1 MKKNLI
7 VLQDGYKECGAA
19 SLLSII
25 HYYKGSISMARL
37 VELTNTN
44 KEGTNFYQLKQ
55 AAEKLGFNA
64 NGYKTNN
71 YNTLQEIET
80 PFIIQIIDK
89 NYEHFCVVYTM
100 KKNKVVVMD
109 PAIGQREILI
119 EEFKNIWTGY
129 ILILRP
135 IKKIE
140 TYQETKYLNTIIKEI
155 LIKNK
160 SMIFTILF
168 LSLFYTI
175 FSCICSFYLQFIIDF
190 ILEST
195 KNNLLIITFI
205 FGILSLFKIISS
217 LFRNQTF
224 IIFSQKLDYL
234 IFLRT
239 FKKIILL
246 PYSYYHSRTTG
257 EMISRL
263 NDLIYVKNFVHQ
275 LILTVCLDGIIL
287 IASGMILIL
296 MNVKMF
302 LFMVMIILIY
312 FAIFLVFRP
321 WLKKYTKLNQQNNA
335 AIQSFLTETIS
346 GIETIKNMNIEST
359 INERMETLY
368 LKSLNDNFFYQN
380 INTMELFLKELITAI
395 GTLLLQFIGIY
406 FVMNQ
411 KMTLGYLM
419 SLTALA
425 NCFLEPII
433 NFIQLNKEY
442 FYSKNSLKRI
452 NHLFEVKEENLYT
465 KTNFVADGKI
475 SFQNLSFS
483 YNQEKNILESITF
496 DISKGNKVIILGDS
510 GSGKS
515 TILKLL
521 LKYYEISRNMIYLN
535 GIDLN
540 DYSISDVRNSIGL
553 MSQNEIL
560 YTDTILNNITL
571 YQEIDS
577 NKWLDICKITY
588 VDDFVKNFFLGYQT
602 KLEENGL
609 NLSGGQRQRLL
620 LARLLLQEKKIIL
633 IDEGLNAVDVNLER
647 KILKNI
653 FSKYPDKTI
662 IVVSHRRENLDLF
675 DQTLYFSQG
684 KLLQNLSKQRK
695 EKELC

>member
-190 ILEST
+190 IIEST

-321 WLKKYTKLNQQNNA
+321 WLEKYTKLNQQNNA
-335 AIQSFLTETIS
+335 TIQSFLTETIS

-380 INTMELFLKELITAI
+380 INTMELFLKELITTI
-395 GTLLLQFIGIY
+395 GTLLFQFIGIY

-475 SFQNLSFS
+475 SFQSLSFS

-496 DISKGNKVIILGDS
+496 DILKGNKVIILGDS

>member
-71 YNTLQEIET
+71 YNTVQEIET

-190 ILEST
+190 IIEST

-321 WLKKYTKLNQQNNA
+321 WLEKYTKLNQQNNA

-395 GTLLLQFIGIY
+395 GTLLFQFIGIY

-452 NHLFEVKEENLYT
+452 NHLFEVKEENLCT

-475 SFQNLSFS
+475 SFQSLSFS

>member
-71 YNTLQEIET
+71 YNTVQEIET

-190 ILEST
+190 IIEST

-287 IASGMILIL
+287 IASGMTLIL

-321 WLKKYTKLNQQNNA
+321 WLEKYTKLNQQNNA

-395 GTLLLQFIGIY
+395 GTLLFQFIGIY

-475 SFQNLSFS
+475 SFQSLSFS

-496 DISKGNKVIILGDS
+496 DILKGNKVIILGDS

-521 LKYYEISRNMIYLN
+521 LKYYEINRNMIYLN

-540 DYSISDVRNSIGL
+540 NYSISDVRNSIGL

>member
-190 ILEST
+190 IIEST

-287 IASGMILIL
+287 IASGMTLIL

-321 WLKKYTKLNQQNNA
+321 WLEKYTKLNQQNNA

-380 INTMELFLKELITAI
+380 INTMELFLKELITTI
-395 GTLLLQFIGIY
+395 GTLLFQFIGIY

-521 LKYYEISRNMIYLN
+521 LK
-535 GIDLN
+535 
-540 DYSISDVRNSIGL
+540 
-553 MSQNEIL
+553 
-560 YTDTILNNITL
+560 
-571 YQEIDS
+571 
-577 NKWLDICKITY
+577 
-588 VDDFVKNFFLGYQT
+588 
-602 KLEENGL
+602 
-609 NLSGGQRQRLL
+609 
-620 LARLLLQEKKIIL
+620 
-633 IDEGLNAVDVNLER
+633 
-647 KILKNI
+647 
-653 FSKYPDKTI
+653 
-662 IVVSHRRENLDLF
+662 
-675 DQTLYFSQG
+675 
-684 KLLQNLSKQRK
+684 
-695 EKELC
+695 

>member
-100 KKNKVVVMD
+100 KKNKVIVMD

-321 WLKKYTKLNQQNNA
+321 WLEKYTKLNQQNNA
-335 AIQSFLTETIS
+335 TIQSFLTETIS

-359 INERMETLY
+359 INERMEALY

-380 INTMELFLKELITAI
+380 INTMELFLKELITTI
-395 GTLLLQFIGIY
+395 GTLLFQFIGIY

-465 KTNFVADGKI
+465 KTNFIADGKI

-496 DISKGNKVIILGDS
+496 DILKGNKVIILGDS

-521 LKYYEISRNMIYLN
+521 LKYYEINRNMIYLN

-684 KLLQNLSKQRK
+684 NLLQNLSKQRK

>member
-109 PAIGQREILI
+109 PAIGKREILI

-140 TYQETKYLNTIIKEI
+140 TYQETKYLNTIVKEI

-190 ILEST
+190 IIEST

-321 WLKKYTKLNQQNNA
+321 WLEKYTKLNQQNNA

-380 INTMELFLKELITAI
+380 INTMELFLKELITTI
-395 GTLLLQFIGIY
+395 GTLLFQFIGIY

-521 LKYYEISRNMIYLN
+521 LKYYEINRNMIYLN

-540 DYSISDVRNSIGL
+540 NYSISDVRNSIGL

-684 KLLQNLSKQRK
+684 KLLQNLTKQRK

>member
-71 YNTLQEIET
+71 YNTVQEIET

-100 KKNKVVVMD
+100 KKNKVIVMD

-224 IIFSQKLDYL
+224 LIFSQKLDYL

-321 WLKKYTKLNQQNNA
+321 WLEKYTKLNQQNNA
-335 AIQSFLTETIS
+335 TIQSFLTETIS

-380 INTMELFLKELITAI
+380 INTMELFLKELITTI
-395 GTLLLQFIGIY
+395 GTLLFQFIGIY

-475 SFQNLSFS
+475 SFQSLSFS

-496 DISKGNKVIILGDS
+496 DILKGNKVIILGDS

-684 KLLQNLSKQRK
+684 KLLQNLSKQRN

>member
-55 AAEKLGFNA
+55 AAEKLGFSV

-71 YNTLQEIET
+71 YNTVQEIET

-100 KKNKVVVMD
+100 KKNKVIVMD

-380 INTMELFLKELITAI
+380 INTMELFLKELITTI
-395 GTLLLQFIGIY
+395 GTLLFQFIGIY

-475 SFQNLSFS
+475 SFQSLSFS

-496 DISKGNKVIILGDS
+496 DILKGNKVIILGDS

-684 KLLQNLSKQRK
+684 KLLQNLTKQRK

>member
-44 KEGTNFYQLKQ
+44 KDGTNFYQLKQ

-109 PAIGQREILI
+109 PAIGQREILV

-224 IIFSQKLDYL
+224 LIFSQKLDYL

-263 NDLIYVKNFVHQ
+263 NDLIYVKNFIHQ

-296 MNVKMF
+296 MNAKMF

-321 WLKKYTKLNQQNNA
+321 WLEKYTKLNQQNNA

-380 INTMELFLKELITAI
+380 INTMELFLKELITTI
-395 GTLLLQFIGIY
+395 GTLLFQFIGIY

-452 NHLFEVKEENLYT
+452 NHLFEVKEENLCT

-483 YNQEKNILESITF
+483 YNQEKNILESISF
-496 DISKGNKVIILGDS
+496 DILKGNKVIILGDS

-521 LKYYEISRNMIYLN
+521 LKYYEINRNMIYLN

-540 DYSISDVRNSIGL
+540 NYSISDVRNSIGL

-684 KLLQNLSKQRK
+684 KLLQNLTKQRK

>member
-71 YNTLQEIET
+71 YNTVQEIET

-190 ILEST
+190 IIEST

-287 IASGMILIL
+287 IASGMTLIL

-321 WLKKYTKLNQQNNA
+321 WLEKYTKLNQQNNA

-395 GTLLLQFIGIY
+395 GTLLFQFIGIY

-475 SFQNLSFS
+475 SFQSLSFS

-496 DISKGNKVIILGDS
+496 DILKGNKVIILGDS

-521 LKYYEISRNMIYLN
+521 LKYYEINRNMIYLN

-540 DYSISDVRNSIGL
+540 NYSISDVRNSIGL

-684 KLLQNLSKQRK
+684 KLLQNLTKQRK

>member
-7 VLQDGYKECGAA
+7 VLQAGWKECGAA

-25 HYYKGSISMARL
+25 HYYKGSISMSRL

-44 KEGTNFYQLKQ
+44 KDGTNFYQLKQ
-55 AAEKLGFNA
+55 ASEKLGFSTK
-64 NGYKTNN
+64 GYKANN
-71 YNTLQEIET
+71 YDSLQEIKN

-89 NYEHFCVVYTM
+89 NYEHFCVVYAM
-100 KKNKVVVMD
+100 KKNKVIVMD
-109 PAIGQREILI
+109 PAIGQREIIVEDFMKL
-119 EEFKNIWTGY
+119 WTGY
-129 ILILRP
+129 ILIPKPMR
-135 IKKIE
+135 KIE
-140 TYQETKYLNTIIKEI
+140 NYQEEKYLNTIIKEI
-155 LIKNK
+155 IIQNK

-168 LSLFYTI
+168 LSIFYTI
-175 FSCICSFYLQFIIDF
+175 FSCTCSFYLQFIIDF
-190 ILEST
+190 IIEST
-195 KNNLLIITFI
+195 KNNLLTITFV
-205 FGILSLFKIISS
+205 FSILSLLKIISS

-224 IIFSQKLDYL
+224 LIFSQKLDYT

-246 PYSYYHSRTTG
+246 PYNYYHSRTTG

-263 NDLIYVKNFVHQ
+263 NDLIYVKNFIHQ

-287 IASGMILIL
+287 IASGILLCL
-296 MNVKMF
+296 MNAK
-302 LFMVMIILIY
+302 LFFFMIMIILIY
-312 FAIFLVFRP
+312 FIIFLVFRP
-321 WLKKYTKLNQQNNA
+321 GLERYTKINQQNNA
-335 AIQSFLTETIS
+335 TIQSFLTEVIS

-359 INERMETLY
+359 INERMEKLY
-368 LKSLNDNFFYQN
+368 LQSLQDNFIYQN
-380 INTMELFLKELITAI
+380 INIMELFLKELITTI
-395 GTLLLQFIGIY
+395 GTLLFQFIGIY
-406 FVMNQ
+406 FVMN
-411 KMTLGYLM
+411 KEMTLGYLI
-419 SLTALA
+419 SLSALA

-442 FYSKNSLKRI
+442 FYSKNSLKRM
-452 NHLFEVKEENLYT
+452 NHLFEVKEENLCT
-465 KTNFVADGKI
+465 KTNFVVDGKI
-475 SFQNLSFS
+475 SFQGLSFS
-483 YNQEKNILESITF
+483 YNQEKNILESISF
-496 DISKGNKVIILGDS
+496 DIEKGNKVIILGDS

-521 LKYYEISRNMIYLN
+521 LKYYEIDRDKIYLN

-540 DYSISDVRNSIGL
+540 NYSISDIRNSIGL

-577 NKWLDICKITY
+577 NKWLDICKMTY

-620 LARLLLQEKKIIL
+620 LARLLLQEKEVIL
-633 IDEGLNAVDVNLER
+633 IDEGLNALDVNLER

-653 FSKYPDKTI
+653 FSKYSSKTI
-662 IVVSHRRENLDLF
+662 IIVSHRMENIDLF

-684 KLLQNLSKQRK
+684 KLLKNLTKSKK
-695 EKELC
+695 EEELC

>member
-1 MKKNLI
+1 
-7 VLQDGYKECGAA
+7 
-19 SLLSII
+19 
-25 HYYKGSISMARL
+25 
-37 VELTNTN
+37 
-44 KEGTNFYQLKQ
+44 
-55 AAEKLGFNA
+55 
-64 NGYKTNN
+64 
-71 YNTLQEIET
+71 
-80 PFIIQIIDK
+80 
-89 NYEHFCVVYTM
+89 
-100 KKNKVVVMD
+100 
-109 PAIGQREILI
+109 
-119 EEFKNIWTGY
+119 
-129 ILILRP
+129 
-135 IKKIE
+135 
-140 TYQETKYLNTIIKEI
+140 
-155 LIKNK
+155 
-160 SMIFTILF
+160 
-168 LSLFYTI
+168 
-175 FSCICSFYLQFIIDF
+175 
-190 ILEST
+190 
-195 KNNLLIITFI
+195 
-205 FGILSLFKIISS
+205 
-217 LFRNQTF
+217 
-224 IIFSQKLDYL
+224 
-234 IFLRT
+234 
-239 FKKIILL
+239 
-246 PYSYYHSRTTG
+246 
-257 EMISRL
+257 MISRL

-296 MNVKMF
+296 MNAKMF

-321 WLKKYTKLNQQNNA
+321 WLEKYTKLNQQNNA
-335 AIQSFLTETIS
+335 TIQSFLTETIS

-380 INTMELFLKELITAI
+380 INTMELFLKELITTI
-395 GTLLLQFIGIY
+395 GTLLFQFIGIY

-475 SFQNLSFS
+475 SFQSLSFS

-496 DISKGNKVIILGDS
+496 DILKGNKVIILGDS

>member
-44 KEGTNFYQLKQ
+44 KDGTNFYQLKQ
-55 AAEKLGFNA
+55 AAEKLGFDA

-71 YNTLQEIET
+71 YNTLQEIKT

-109 PAIGQREILI
+109 PAIGQREILV

-140 TYQETKYLNTIIKEI
+140 NYQETKYLNTIIKEI

-195 KNNLLIITFI
+195 KNNLLMITFI

-224 IIFSQKLDYL
+224 LIFSQKLDYL

-263 NDLIYVKNFVHQ
+263 NDLIYVKNFIHQ

-296 MNVKMF
+296 MNAKMF

-321 WLKKYTKLNQQNNA
+321 WLEKYTKLNQQNNA

-380 INTMELFLKELITAI
+380 INTMELFLKELITTI
-395 GTLLLQFIGIY
+395 GTLLFQFIGIY

-452 NHLFEVKEENLYT
+452 NHLFEVKEENLCT

-483 YNQEKNILESITF
+483 YNQEKNILESISF

-521 LKYYEISRNMIYLN
+521 LKYYEINRNMIYLN

-540 DYSISDVRNSIGL
+540 NYSISDVRNSIGL

-684 KLLQNLSKQRK
+684 KLLQNLTKQRK

>member
-25 HYYKGSISMARL
+25 HYYKGSISMAKL
-37 VELTNTN
+37 VKLTNTN

-119 EEFKNIWTGY
+119 EEFNNVWTGY

-321 WLKKYTKLNQQNNA
+321 WLEKYTKLNQQNNA
-335 AIQSFLTETIS
+335 TIQSFLTETIS

-380 INTMELFLKELITAI
+380 INTMELFLKELITTI
-395 GTLLLQFIGIY
+395 GTLLFQFIGIY

-475 SFQNLSFS
+475 SFQSLSFS

-496 DISKGNKVIILGDS
+496 DILKGNKVIILGDS

-521 LKYYEISRNMIYLN
+521 LKYYEINRNMIYLN

-684 KLLQNLSKQRK
+684 KLLQNFSKQRK

>member
-190 ILEST
+190 IIEST

-321 WLKKYTKLNQQNNA
+321 WLEKYTKLNQQNNA

-359 INERMETLY
+359 INERMEALY

-380 INTMELFLKELITAI
+380 INTMELFLKELITTI
-395 GTLLLQFIGIY
+395 GTLLFQFIGIY

-465 KTNFVADGKI
+465 KTNFIADGKI

-496 DISKGNKVIILGDS
+496 DILKGNKVIILGDS

-521 LKYYEISRNMIYLN
+521 LKYYEINRNMIYLN

>member
-190 ILEST
+190 IIEST

-321 WLKKYTKLNQQNNA
+321 WLEKYTKLNQQNNA

-359 INERMETLY
+359 INERMEALY

-380 INTMELFLKELITAI
+380 INTMELFLKELITTI
-395 GTLLLQFIGIY
+395 GTLLFQFIGIY

-465 KTNFVADGKI
+465 KTNFIADGKI

-496 DISKGNKVIILGDS
+496 DILKGNKVIILGDS

-521 LKYYEISRNMIYLN
+521 LKYYEINRNMIYLN

-684 KLLQNLSKQRK
+684 NLLQNLSKQRK

>member
-190 ILEST
+190 IIEST

-287 IASGMILIL
+287 IASGMTLIL

-321 WLKKYTKLNQQNNA
+321 WLEKYTKLNQQNNA
-335 AIQSFLTETIS
+335 TIQSFLTETIS

-380 INTMELFLKELITAI
+380 INTMESFLKELITTI
-395 GTLLLQFIGIY
+395 GTLLFQFIGIY

-475 SFQNLSFS
+475 SFQSLSFS

-496 DISKGNKVIILGDS
+496 DILKGNKVIILGDS

-577 NKWLDICKITY
+577 NKWLNICKITY

-620 LARLLLQEKKIIL
+620 LARLLLQGKKIIL

>member
-100 KKNKVVVMD
+100 KKNKVIVMD

-190 ILEST
+190 IIEST

-321 WLKKYTKLNQQNNA
+321 WLEKYTKLNQQNNA
-335 AIQSFLTETIS
+335 TIQSFLTETIS

-359 INERMETLY
+359 INERMEALY

-380 INTMELFLKELITAI
+380 INTMELFLKELITTI
-395 GTLLLQFIGIY
+395 GTLLFQFIGIY

-411 KMTLGYLM
+411 KLTLGYLM

-465 KTNFVADGKI
+465 KTNFIADGKI

-496 DISKGNKVIILGDS
+496 DILKGNKVIILGDS

-521 LKYYEISRNMIYLN
+521 LKYYEINRNMIYLN

-684 KLLQNLSKQRK
+684 NLLQNLSKQRK

>member
-1 MKKNLI
+1 
-7 VLQDGYKECGAA
+7 
-19 SLLSII
+19 
-25 HYYKGSISMARL
+25 
-37 VELTNTN
+37 
-44 KEGTNFYQLKQ
+44 
-55 AAEKLGFNA
+55 
-64 NGYKTNN
+64 
-71 YNTLQEIET
+71 
-80 PFIIQIIDK
+80 
-89 NYEHFCVVYTM
+89 
-100 KKNKVVVMD
+100 MD

-321 WLKKYTKLNQQNNA
+321 WLEKYTKLNQQNNA
-335 AIQSFLTETIS
+335 TIQSF
-346 GIETIKNMNIEST
+346 
-359 INERMETLY
+359 
-368 LKSLNDNFFYQN
+368 Q
-380 INTMELFLKELITAI
+380 A
-395 GTLLLQFIGIY
+395 
-406 FVMNQ
+406 FVQ
-411 KMTLGYLM
+411 
-419 SLTALA
+419 
-425 NCFLEPII
+425 P
-433 NFIQLNKEY
+433 
-442 FYSKNSLKRI
+442 
-452 NHLFEVKEENLYT
+452 
-465 KTNFVADGKI
+465 
-475 SFQNLSFS
+475 
-483 YNQEKNILESITF
+483 
-496 DISKGNKVIILGDS
+496 
-510 GSGKS
+510 
-515 TILKLL
+515 
-521 LKYYEISRNMIYLN
+521 
-535 GIDLN
+535 
-540 DYSISDVRNSIGL
+540 
-553 MSQNEIL
+553 
-560 YTDTILNNITL
+560 
-571 YQEIDS
+571 
-577 NKWLDICKITY
+577 
-588 VDDFVKNFFLGYQT
+588 
-602 KLEENGL
+602 
-609 NLSGGQRQRLL
+609 
-620 LARLLLQEKKIIL
+620 
-633 IDEGLNAVDVNLER
+633 
-647 KILKNI
+647 
-653 FSKYPDKTI
+653 
-662 IVVSHRRENLDLF
+662 
-675 DQTLYFSQG
+675 
-684 KLLQNLSKQRK
+684 
-695 EKELC
+695 

>member
-71 YNTLQEIET
+71 YNIVQEIET

-140 TYQETKYLNTIIKEI
+140 TYQETKYLNTIVKEI

-190 ILEST
+190 IIEST

-287 IASGMILIL
+287 IVSGMTLIL

-395 GTLLLQFIGIY
+395 GTLLFQFIGIY

-521 LKYYEISRNMIYLN
+521 LKYYEINRNMIYLN

-540 DYSISDVRNSIGL
+540 NYSISDVRNSIGL

>member
-263 NDLIYVKNFVHQ
+263 NDLIYVKNFIHQ

-321 WLKKYTKLNQQNNA
+321 WLEKYTKLNQQNNA
-335 AIQSFLTETIS
+335 TIQSFLTETIS

-380 INTMELFLKELITAI
+380 INTMELFLKELITTI
-395 GTLLLQFIGIY
+395 GTLLFQFIGIY

-452 NHLFEVKEENLYT
+452 NHLFEVKEENLCT

-475 SFQNLSFS
+475 SFQSLSFS

-496 DISKGNKVIILGDS
+496 DILKGNKVIILGDS

>member
-25 HYYKGSISMARL
+25 HYYKGSISMAKL

-71 YNTLQEIET
+71 YNTVQEIET

-263 NDLIYVKNFVHQ
+263 NDLIYVKNFIHQ

-321 WLKKYTKLNQQNNA
+321 WLEKYTKLNQQNNA
-335 AIQSFLTETIS
+335 TIQSFLTETIS

-380 INTMELFLKELITAI
+380 INTMESFLKELITTI
-395 GTLLLQFIGIY
+395 GTLLFQFIGIY

-452 NHLFEVKEENLYT
+452 NHLFEVKEENLCT

-475 SFQNLSFS
+475 SFQSLSFS

-496 DISKGNKVIILGDS
+496 DILKGNKVIILGDS

>member
-55 AAEKLGFNA
+55 AAEKLGFSV

-190 ILEST
+190 IIEST

-321 WLKKYTKLNQQNNA
+321 WLEKYTKLNQQNNA

-380 INTMELFLKELITAI
+380 INTMELFLKELITTI
-395 GTLLLQFIGIY
+395 GTLLFQFIGIY

-475 SFQNLSFS
+475 SFQSLSFS

-496 DISKGNKVIILGDS
+496 DILKGNKVIILGDS

-540 DYSISDVRNSIGL
+540 NYSISDVRNSIGL

-684 KLLQNLSKQRK
+684 KLLQSLSKQRK

>member
-25 HYYKGSISMARL
+25 HYYKGSISMAKL

-44 KEGTNFYQLKQ
+44 KDGTNFYQLKQ

-109 PAIGQREILI
+109 PAIGQREILV

-140 TYQETKYLNTIIKEI
+140 NYQETKYLNTIIKEI

-195 KNNLLIITFI
+195 KNNLLMITFI

-224 IIFSQKLDYL
+224 LIFSQKLDYL

-263 NDLIYVKNFVHQ
+263 NDLIYVKNFIHQ

-296 MNVKMF
+296 MNAKMF

-321 WLKKYTKLNQQNNA
+321 WLEKYTKLNQQNNA

-380 INTMELFLKELITAI
+380 INTMELFLKELITTI
-395 GTLLLQFIGIY
+395 GTLLFQFIGIY

-452 NHLFEVKEENLYT
+452 NHLFEVKEENLCT

-483 YNQEKNILESITF
+483 YNQEKNILESISF

-521 LKYYEISRNMIYLN
+521 LKYYEINRNMIYLN

-540 DYSISDVRNSIGL
+540 NYSISDVRNSIGL

-684 KLLQNLSKQRK
+684 KLLQNLTKQGE

>member
-25 HYYKGSISMARL
+25 HYYKGSISMAKL

-44 KEGTNFYQLKQ
+44 KDGTNFYQLKQ

-109 PAIGQREILI
+109 PAIGQREILV

-140 TYQETKYLNTIIKEI
+140 NYQETKYLNTIIKEI

-195 KNNLLIITFI
+195 KNNLLMITFI

-224 IIFSQKLDYL
+224 LIFSQKLDYL

-263 NDLIYVKNFVHQ
+263 NDLIYVKNFIHQ

-296 MNVKMF
+296 MNAKMF

-321 WLKKYTKLNQQNNA
+321 WLEKYTKLNQQNNA

-380 INTMELFLKELITAI
+380 INTMELFLKELITTI
-395 GTLLLQFIGIY
+395 GTLLFQFIGIY

-452 NHLFEVKEENLYT
+452 NHLFEVKEENLCT

-483 YNQEKNILESITF
+483 YNQEKNILESISF
-496 DISKGNKVIILGDS
+496 DILKGNKVIILGDS

-521 LKYYEISRNMIYLN
+521 LKYYEINRNMIYLN

-540 DYSISDVRNSIGL
+540 NYSISDVRNSIGL

-620 LARLLLQEKKIIL
+620 LARLLLREKKIIL

-684 KLLQNLSKQRK
+684 KLLQNLTKQGE

>member
-64 NGYKTNN
+64 NGYKTNK
-71 YNTLQEIET
+71 YNTVQEIET

-321 WLKKYTKLNQQNNA
+321 WLEKYTKLNQQNNA
-335 AIQSFLTETIS
+335 TIQSFLTETIS

-359 INERMETLY
+359 INERMEALY

-380 INTMELFLKELITAI
+380 INTMESFLKELITTI
-395 GTLLLQFIGIY
+395 GTLLFQFIGIY

-452 NHLFEVKEENLYT
+452 NHLFEVKEENLCT

-475 SFQNLSFS
+475 SFQSLSFS

-496 DISKGNKVIILGDS
+496 DILKGNKVIILGDS

-521 LKYYEISRNMIYLN
+521 LKYYEINRNMIYLN

>member
-190 ILEST
+190 IIEST

-321 WLKKYTKLNQQNNA
+321 WLEKYTKQNQQNNA
-335 AIQSFLTETIS
+335 TIQSFLTETIS

-359 INERMETLY
+359 INERMEALY

-380 INTMELFLKELITAI
+380 INTMELFLKELITTI
-395 GTLLLQFIGIY
+395 GTLLFQFIGIY

-465 KTNFVADGKI
+465 KTNFIADGKI

-496 DISKGNKVIILGDS
+496 DILKGNKVIILGDS

-521 LKYYEISRNMIYLN
+521 LKYYEINRNMIYLN

-684 KLLQNLSKQRK
+684 NLLQNLSKQRK

>member
-25 HYYKGSISMARL
+25 HYYKGSISMAKL

-44 KEGTNFYQLKQ
+44 KDGTNFYQLKQ
-55 AAEKLGFNA
+55 AAEKLGFDA

-109 PAIGQREILI
+109 PAIGQREILV

-140 TYQETKYLNTIIKEI
+140 NYQETKYLNTIIKEI

-195 KNNLLIITFI
+195 KNNLLMITFI

-224 IIFSQKLDYL
+224 LIFSQKLDYL

-263 NDLIYVKNFVHQ
+263 NDLIYVKNFIHQ

-296 MNVKMF
+296 MNAKMF

-321 WLKKYTKLNQQNNA
+321 WLEKYTKLNQQNNA

-380 INTMELFLKELITAI
+380 INTMELFLKELITTI
-395 GTLLLQFIGIY
+395 GTLLFQFIGIY

-452 NHLFEVKEENLYT
+452 NHLFEVKEENLCT

-483 YNQEKNILESITF
+483 YNQEKNILESISF

-521 LKYYEISRNMIYLN
+521 LKYYEINRNMIYLN

-540 DYSISDVRNSIGL
+540 NYSISDVRNSIGL

-684 KLLQNLSKQRK
+684 KLLQNLTKQGE

>member
-190 ILEST
+190 IIEST

-205 FGILSLFKIISS
+205 FGILYLFKIISS

-321 WLKKYTKLNQQNNA
+321 WLEKYTKLNQQNNA
-335 AIQSFLTETIS
+335 TIQSFLTETIS

-359 INERMETLY
+359 INERMEALY

-380 INTMELFLKELITAI
+380 INTMELFLKELITTI
-395 GTLLLQFIGIY
+395 GTLLFQFIGIY

-465 KTNFVADGKI
+465 KTNFIADGKI

-496 DISKGNKVIILGDS
+496 DILKGNKVIILGDS

-521 LKYYEISRNMIYLN
+521 LKYYEINRNMIYLN

-684 KLLQNLSKQRK
+684 NLLQNLSKQRK

>member
-100 KKNKVVVMD
+100 KKNKVIVMD

-119 EEFKNIWTGY
+119 EEFNNVWTGY

-224 IIFSQKLDYL
+224 LIFSQKLDYL

-263 NDLIYVKNFVHQ
+263 NDLIYVKNFIHQ

-321 WLKKYTKLNQQNNA
+321 WLEKYTKLNQQNNA

-380 INTMELFLKELITAI
+380 INTMELFLKELITTI
-395 GTLLLQFIGIY
+395 GILLFQFIGIY

-411 KMTLGYLM
+411 KLTLGYLM

-475 SFQNLSFS
+475 SFQSLSFS
-483 YNQEKNILESITF
+483 YNQEKNILESIAF
-496 DISKGNKVIILGDS
+496 DILKGNKVIILGDS

>member
-55 AAEKLGFNA
+55 AAENLGFNA

-190 ILEST
+190 IIEST

-287 IASGMILIL
+287 IASGMTLIL

-321 WLKKYTKLNQQNNA
+321 WLEKYTKLNQQNNA

-380 INTMELFLKELITAI
+380 INTMELFLKELITTI
-395 GTLLLQFIGIY
+395 GTLLFQFIGIY

-521 LKYYEISRNMIYLN
+521 LKYYEINRNMIYLN

-540 DYSISDVRNSIGL
+540 NYSISDVRNSIGL

-588 VDDFVKNFFLGYQT
+588 VDDFVKKFFLGYQT

-684 KLLQNLSKQRK
+684 KLLQNLTKQRK
-695 EKELC
+695 EKKLC

>member
-263 NDLIYVKNFVHQ
+263 NDLIYVKNFIHQ

-321 WLKKYTKLNQQNNA
+321 WLEKYTKLNQQNNA
-335 AIQSFLTETIS
+335 TIQSFLTETIS

-380 INTMELFLKELITAI
+380 INTMESFLKELITTI
-395 GTLLLQFIGIY
+395 GTLLFQFIGIY

-411 KMTLGYLM
+411 KLTLGYLM

-475 SFQNLSFS
+475 SFQSLSFS

-496 DISKGNKVIILGDS
+496 DILKGNKVIILGDS

>member
-25 HYYKGSISMARL
+25 HYYKGSISIAKL

-44 KEGTNFYQLKQ
+44 KDGTNFYQLKQ

-100 KKNKVVVMD
+100 KKNKVIVMD

-119 EEFKNIWTGY
+119 EEFNNVWTGY

-263 NDLIYVKNFVHQ
+263 NDLIYVKNFIHQ

-321 WLKKYTKLNQQNNA
+321 WLEKYTKLNQQNNA

-380 INTMELFLKELITAI
+380 INTMELFLKELITTI
-395 GTLLLQFIGIY
+395 GTLLFQFIGIY

-452 NHLFEVKEENLYT
+452 NHLFEVKEENLCT

-483 YNQEKNILESITF
+483 YNQEKNILESISF

>member
-190 ILEST
+190 IIEST

-224 IIFSQKLDYL
+224 LIFSQKLDYL

-321 WLKKYTKLNQQNNA
+321 WLEKYTKLNQQNNA

-395 GTLLLQFIGIY
+395 GTLLFQFIGIY

-452 NHLFEVKEENLYT
+452 NHLFEVKEENLCT

-475 SFQNLSFS
+475 SFQSLSFS

-496 DISKGNKVIILGDS
+496 DILKGNKVIILGDS

-662 IVVSHRRENLDLF
+662 IVVSHRREKLDLF

>member
-321 WLKKYTKLNQQNNA
+321 WLEKYTKLNQQNNA
-335 AIQSFLTETIS
+335 TIQSFLTETIS

-380 INTMELFLKELITAI
+380 INTMELFLKELITTI
-395 GTLLLQFIGIY
+395 GTLLFQFIGIY

-465 KTNFVADGKI
+465 KTNFVAVGKI
-475 SFQNLSFS
+475 SFQSLSFS

-496 DISKGNKVIILGDS
+496 DILKGNKVIILGDS

-577 NKWLDICKITY
+577 NKWLDICEITY

>member
-55 AAEKLGFNA
+55 AAEKLGFSV

-119 EEFKNIWTGY
+119 EEFNNVWTGY

-190 ILEST
+190 IIEST

-296 MNVKMF
+296 MNAKMF

-321 WLKKYTKLNQQNNA
+321 WLEKYTKLNQQNNA
-335 AIQSFLTETIS
+335 TIQSFLTETIS

-380 INTMELFLKELITAI
+380 INTMELFLKELITTI
-395 GTLLLQFIGIY
+395 GTLLFQFIGIY

-475 SFQNLSFS
+475 SFQSLSFS

-496 DISKGNKVIILGDS
+496 DILKGNKVIILGDS

>member
-71 YNTLQEIET
+71 YNTVQEIET

-190 ILEST
+190 IIEST

-287 IASGMILIL
+287 IASGMTLIL

-321 WLKKYTKLNQQNNA
+321 WLEKYTKLNQQNNA

-380 INTMELFLKELITAI
+380 INTMELFLKELITTI
-395 GTLLLQFIGIY
+395 GTLLFQFIGIY

-521 LKYYEISRNMIYLN
+521 LKYYEINRNMIYLN

-540 DYSISDVRNSIGL
+540 NYSISDVRNSIGL

>member
-71 YNTLQEIET
+71 YNTVQEIET

-190 ILEST
+190 IIEST

-287 IASGMILIL
+287 IASGMTLIL

-321 WLKKYTKLNQQNNA
+321 WLEKYTKLNQQNNA

-395 GTLLLQFIGIY
+395 GTLLFQFIGIY

-521 LKYYEISRNMIYLN
+521 LKYYEINRNMIYLN

-540 DYSISDVRNSIGL
+540 NYSISDVRNSIGL